1 MIGNG
6 HRRPAETAEHSVG
19 ELVKQASEQLSAL
32 VRQEMRL
39 AQAEMTQKGKRARVG
54 GGMFGGAAAVGY
66 VAFMAFAAAAIA
78 GLWLVVPL
86 WGAALIVA
94 GVLLLVA
101 GILALLGKQQMS
113 QAKPPMPGQAISG
126 MKADMEAIR
135 ERVRR

>member
-32 VRQEMRL
+32 MRQEMRL
-39 AQAEMTQKGKRARVG
+39 AQAEMTQKGKRAGLG
-54 GGMFGGAAAVGY
+54 GGMYGGAAAVAY

-86 WGAALIVA
+86 WGAALIVG
-94 GVLLLVA
+94 GVLLVVA
-101 GILALLGKQQMS
+101 AILAMLGKQQMR
-113 QAKPPMPGQAISG
+113 QAKPPMPGRAIKG
-126 MKADMEAIR
+126 MKADVETIR